1 MSTSDLYRVRRMHR
15 LRSLRAGYG
24 LRLGVLAIMIGA
36 ILVRSDP
43 GKWTQ
48 EGVLIA
54 VYAAIAVS
62 AAALVFSP
70 WSDLVTG
77 DKFVLLLTLVD
88 VAAVLC
94 FKLISPGG
102 YLPLLVM
109 GLLPLLVAIGVSW
122 RPTAAVMAAIYVAFA
137 IELLQDPVIEPRIG
151 WAETTLLL
159 AMYAFL
165 CSARLVVAVVRTKYE
180 DEVAT
185 VTASR
190 EELLADTMTSSET
203 QRRQIAESIHDGP
216 LQDVLAARRDIADFL
231 KTAPAAQLDGA
242 VASLQEASRRLRE
255 ATFELH
261 PEVLDEVGLGAAVR
275 KLASLTAERS
285 GITIAI
291 HIDYSGSNAIDPMI
305 FGVTRELLSNVVRHS
320 HAGQA
325 SVNLAVVDHVCCLDV
340 ADNGI
345 GIRPDAAA
353 RRLAE
358 GHIGLAS
365 HRARVEAA
373 GGRMRIIDEPAGAH
387 IRVEVPMRVAG

>member
-1 MSTSDLYRVRRMHR
+1 
-15 LRSLRAGYG
+15 
-24 LRLGVLAIMIGA
+24 
-36 ILVRSDP
+36 
-43 GKWTQ
+43 
-48 EGVLIA
+48 
-54 VYAAIAVS
+54 
-62 AAALVFSP
+62 
-70 WSDLVTG
+70 
-77 DKFVLLLTLVD
+77 
-88 VAAVLC
+88 
-94 FKLISPGG
+94 
-102 YLPLLVM
+102 
-109 GLLPLLVAIGVSW
+109 
-122 RPTAAVMAAIYVAFA
+122 
-137 IELLQDPVIEPRIG
+137 
-151 WAETTLLL
+151 
-159 AMYAFL
+159 
-165 CSARLVVAVVRTKYE
+165 
-180 DEVAT
+180 
-185 VTASR
+185 
-190 EELLADTMTSSET
+190 
-203 QRRQIAESIHDGP
+203 
-216 LQDVLAARRDIADFL
+216 VLAARRDIADFL

-345 GIRPDAAA
+345 GSRPDAAA

>member
-54 VYAAIAVS
+54 VYAAIAVT

-203 QRRQIAESIHDGP
+203 QRRQIAESIHD
-216 LQDVLAARRDIADFL
+216 
-231 KTAPAAQLDGA
+231 
-242 VASLQEASRRLRE
+242 
-255 ATFELH
+255 
-261 PEVLDEVGLGAAVR
+261 
-275 KLASLTAERS
+275 
-285 GITIAI
+285 
-291 HIDYSGSNAIDPMI
+291 
-305 FGVTRELLSNVVRHS
+305 
-320 HAGQA
+320 
-325 SVNLAVVDHVCCLDV
+325 
-340 ADNGI
+340 
-345 GIRPDAAA
+345 
-353 RRLAE
+353 
-358 GHIGLAS
+358 
-365 HRARVEAA
+365 
-373 GGRMRIIDEPAGAH
+373 
-387 IRVEVPMRVAG
+387 